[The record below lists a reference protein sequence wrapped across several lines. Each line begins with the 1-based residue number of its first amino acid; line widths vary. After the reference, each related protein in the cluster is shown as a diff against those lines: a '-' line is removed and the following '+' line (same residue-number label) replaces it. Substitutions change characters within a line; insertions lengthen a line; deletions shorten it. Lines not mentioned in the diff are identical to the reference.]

1 MAKVFDCL
9 GLGIAPVD
17 ILMQLKEYPKAGGKA
32 DAEKTTIQGGG
43 PIPTAMV
50 TLSRLGKKPA
60 LLAVVGNDVFGK
72 FAIDELKNEKV
83 DTSLIITKKKPSAFA
98 VGWVEKK
105 SGRRSI
111 VLDMNIAVS
120 AKDVKLNKLP
130 KVRSVHLDGRYLPAC
145 LKLARWAKGN
155 NVPIIM
161 DVGSIRNDVSSLFP
175 LVDHLV
181 CAEEY
186 ALPFTR
192 SKTVKAAIGK
202 LKTKCN
208 GTIVVTSGTKGSIG
222 LGNETGFVKQRAFKL
237 KAVDTTGA
245 GDVYHG
251 AYIYGFLNG
260 WNLNKRMEF
269 ASAAAAIKCTKPG
282 GRTGIPTYNQVIKFI
297 KSGVKKYA

>member
-17 ILMQLKEYPKAGGKA
+17 ILMQLKDYPKAGGKA

-50 TLSRLGKKPA
+50 TLARLGKKSA
-60 LLAVVGNDVFGK
+60 LLSAVGDDVFGK

-83 DTSLIITKKKPSAFA
+83 DSSLIVIKKKPSAFA

-111 VLDMNIAVS
+111 VLDMDIAVNPNDI
-120 AKDVKLNKLP
+120 KINKLP
-130 KVRSVHLDGRYLPAC
+130 NVRSIHIDGRYMPAC
-145 LKLARWAKGN
+145 LKLARWAKRHK
-155 NVPIIM
+155 VPIAM
-161 DVGSIRNDVSSLFP
+161 DVGSIRNDVSPLFP

-181 CAEEY
+181 CSDDY
-186 ALPFTR
+186 ALPFTK
-192 SKTVKAAIGK
+192 SKNVKSAIKK
-202 LKTKCN
+202 LRKICS

-222 LGNETGFVKQRAFKL
+222 FEEGEGFTRQKAFKV

-251 AYIYGFLNG
+251 AYIFGFLNRMS
-260 WNLNKRMEF
+260 LKDRMEL
-269 ASAAAAIKCTKPG
+269 ASAASAIKCTKPG
-282 GRTGIPTYNQVIKFI
+282 GRTAIPTYNQIRKFI
-297 KSGVKKYA
+297 NSGVKKYA